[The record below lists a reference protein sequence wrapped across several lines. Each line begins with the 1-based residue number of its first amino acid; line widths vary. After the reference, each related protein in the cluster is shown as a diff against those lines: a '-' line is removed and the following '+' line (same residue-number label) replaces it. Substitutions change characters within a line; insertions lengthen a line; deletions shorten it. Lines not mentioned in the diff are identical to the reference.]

1 MLGTLGVRNVVQS
14 DEEWPTVGWETIAK
28 ANPTFLVIARM
39 DRRRFPAD
47 DYQRKLQF
55 LRSDPVT
62 RNMDAVK
69 NNRIIILD
77 AMAMQA
83 SLRMFDGLESLATA
97 INRYDLPK

>member
-1 MLGTLGVRNVVQS
+1 LGVRNVVQS

-97 INRYDLPK
+97 IASDELPK

>member
-1 MLGTLGVRNVVQS
+1 
-14 DEEWPTVGWETIAK
+14 
-28 ANPTFLVIARM
+28 M

>member
-1 MLGTLGVRNVVQS
+1 M
-14 DEEWPTVGWETIAK
+14 
-28 ANPTFLVIARM
+28 
-39 DRRRFPAD
+39 
-47 DYQRKLQF
+47 
-55 LRSDPVT
+55 T

-97 INRYDLPK
+97 INRYDLPR